1 MANSR
6 ELRDPF
12 TLYYS
17 SEVIN
22 DEEFILLYDVFSSK
36 NLNLPYED
44 YQRFSFDHMEPD
56 ECKAEFRFWKNDIP
70 LLADALQIPADLV
83 CSQGTIFV
91 GLEGLCIYL
100 EYWRI
105 HVDTVIYYKDLV
117 DQCLSCLW

>member
-1 MANSR
+1 MTQILLVGALKNLWRTVCICILGTLRLRMGASIENVYAGNLALRHTPIRLEFGRRQTIIANLR

-22 DEEFILLYDVFSSK
+22 DEEFILLYGVFSSK

-56 ECKAEFRFWKNDIP
+56 ECKAKFRF
-70 LLADALQIPADLV
+70 
-83 CSQGTIFV
+83 
-91 GLEGLCIYL
+91 
-100 EYWRI
+100 
-105 HVDTVIYYKDLV
+105 
-117 DQCLSCLW
+117 